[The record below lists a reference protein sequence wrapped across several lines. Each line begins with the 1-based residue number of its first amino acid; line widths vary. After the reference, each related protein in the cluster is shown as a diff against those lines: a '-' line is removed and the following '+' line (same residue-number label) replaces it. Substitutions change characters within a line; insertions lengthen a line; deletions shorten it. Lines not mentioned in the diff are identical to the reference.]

1 MKDIEQLKSL
11 WKSLFGDTE
20 AFISLFFHEVVRD
33 ENIRVLE
40 EKGRILSAL
49 YMLPYPFRIWNQ
61 EVTASYISGAGTLP
75 EAQGRGLMRS
85 LLIDS
90 FKEMERRQIPLSILI
105 PAEPWLYGFYE
116 KSGYVTVFAYNQQ
129 VYPPKDRSLVSAT
142 DRTSTSSVGFPP
154 KEQRLGE
161 DDLQCGENGLKQ
173 GEDALVME
181 QYSISDLGDSFLQE
195 SEEEGVR
202 LGEDN
207 LQQRED
213 SLRYGKDGLQCG
225 EDESPCEEE
234 GLQHGKESLVSV
246 RYSISD
252 LGDSFLQKREDL
264 MDACFSYFDQ
274 RLRER
279 NACVLHPYANFRT
292 IVHDYAISDGK
303 IWVAL
308 NSEHIPVGIIFTVP
322 AGGSSFVAKEL
333 VADSEEV
340 KEALLCTALNH
351 YHASSGIYRTVVPHT
366 SPTADFSTIAAAN
379 SNGTSKAASNITDVE
394 DSSTTPTVA
403 SNAVDSY
410 TSSSAVSKATTEAA
424 SIGTSEFVSNA
435 SSEEGQTI
443 PFGMARI
450 IDANKMLS
458 MWAAVNPERR
468 LIIHLSDP
476 LLTNN
481 NGSYIIENGKCF
493 KTTDN
498 EGIQTERNYSFQKG
512 IINKPGITNDR
523 IDASPCNTTEGY
535 AMMQHSEDTK
545 TGGDGT
551 PGDYYLETD
560 KEAFETLTM
569 DIGQL
574 AHFIIYPEYPFMSLM
589 FD

>member
-49 YMLPYPFRIWNQ
+49 YMLPYPFRIWKQ

-75 EAQGRGLMRS
+75 EAQGRGLMRR

-90 FKEMERRQIPLSILI
+90 FKEMEHRQIPLSILI

-116 KSGYVTVFAYNQQ
+116 KSGYATVFTYNQQ
-129 VYPPKDRSLVSAT
+129 VYPPKERFLASIT
-142 DRTSTSSVGFPP
+142 GGTSPSSVGFPP
-154 KEQRLGE
+154 KEQRLEEEGFSY
-161 DDLQCGENGLKQ
+161 K
-173 GEDALVME
+173 
-181 QYSISDLGDSFLQE
+181 
-195 SEEEGVR
+195 EEGVR
-202 LGEDN
+202 LGEEN
-207 LQQRED
+207 LQQPED
-213 SLRYGKDGLQCG
+213 SLRYEKDGLQCG
-225 EDESPCEEE
+225 EDDLQYSEN
-234 GLQHGKESLVSV
+234 GLKYGEDAILLEQ
-246 RYSISD
+246 YSIGD

-264 MDACFSYFDQ
+264 MDTCFSYFDQ

-279 NACVLHPYANFRT
+279 NACILHSYTNFRT

-308 NSEHIPVGIIFTVP
+308 NNEHIPVGIIFTVP

-333 VADSEEV
+333 VADSEEE
-340 KEALLCTALNH
+340 KEVLLRTALNH
-351 YHASSGIYRTVVPHT
+351 YHASSGIYRTV
-366 SPTADFSTIAAAN
+366 
-379 SNGTSKAASNITDVE
+379 
-394 DSSTTPTVA
+394 
-403 SNAVDSY
+403 
-410 TSSSAVSKATTEAA
+410 
-424 SIGTSEFVSNA
+424 VSNA

-450 IDANKMLS
+450 IDAYKVLS
-458 MWAAVNPERR
+458 MWAAVNPERQ

-481 NGSYIIENGKCF
+481 NGSYCIESGKCY
-493 KTTDN
+493 KTTNN

-512 IINKPGITNDR
+512 IINKQ
-523 IDASPCNTTEGY
+523 S
-535 AMMQHSEDTK
+535 DTK
-545 TGGDGT
+545 TGGDEITGENAEDYAMSHLIEDAKDRGDGT
-551 PGDYYLETD
+551 PCNCHSKADN
-560 KEAFETLTM
+560 EAFEVLTM

-574 AHFIIYPEYPFMSLM
+574 AHFLIYPEQPFMSLM

>member
-20 AFISLFFHEVVRD
+20 AFISLFFHEVVRE

-75 EAQGRGLMRS
+75 EAQGRGLMRR

-116 KSGYVTVFAYNQQ
+116 KSGYATVFAYNQQ
-129 VYPPKDRSLVSAT
+129 VYPPK
-142 DRTSTSSVGFPP
+142 
-154 KEQRLGE
+154 EQRFWEKGFSCKE
-161 DDLQCGENGLKQ
+161 D
-173 GEDALVME
+173 
-181 QYSISDLGDSFLQE
+181 
-195 SEEEGVR
+195 GVR
-202 LGEDN
+202 LVEDS

-213 SLRYGKDGLQCG
+213 SLRYRKDGLQCG
-225 EDESPCEEE
+225 EDDLQYSEN
-234 GLQHGKESLVSV
+234 GLKYGEDAILLEQ
-246 RYSISD
+246 YSISD

-264 MDACFSYFDQ
+264 MGACFSYFDQ

-279 NACVLHPYANFRT
+279 NACILHSYTNFRT

-308 NSEHIPVGIIFTVP
+308 NSKHIPVGIIFTVP

-340 KEALLCTALNH
+340 KEVLLRTALNH
-351 YHASSGIYRTVVPHT
+351 YHASSGIYRTVVPHA
-366 SPTADFSTIAAAN
+366 SPTADFSAIAKVT
-379 SNGTSKAASNITDVE
+379 SNATFTEDPGTTS
-394 DSSTTPTVA
+394 TVA
-403 SNAVDSY
+403 SNAIDSY
-410 TSSSAVSKATTEAA
+410 TSSSAVSKATTEAG
-424 SIGTSEFVSNA
+424 SIGTSEVVSNT

-481 NGSYIIENGKCF
+481 NGSYCIESGKCY
-493 KTTDN
+493 KTTN
-498 EGIQTERNYSFQKG
+498 
-512 IINKPGITNDR
+512 NKYND
-523 IDASPCNTTEGY
+523 
-535 AMMQHSEDTK
+535 
-545 TGGDGT
+545 
-551 PGDYYLETD
+551 
-560 KEAFETLTM
+560 AFEVLTM

-574 AHFIIYPEYPFMSLM
+574 AHFLICPEYPFMSLM

>member
-75 EAQGRGLMRS
+75 EAQGRGLMRR

-116 KSGYVTVFAYNQQ
+116 KSGYATVFTYNQQ
-129 VYPPKDRSLVSAT
+129 VYPPKERSLLSTT
-142 DRTSTSSVGFPP
+142 DKTSPSSIVYPP
-154 KEQRLGE
+154 KEQRFGE
-161 DDLQCGENGLKQ
+161 EGFSCK
-173 GEDALVME
+173 
-181 QYSISDLGDSFLQE
+181 
-195 SEEEGVR
+195 EEGVR
-202 LGEDN
+202 FGEDN
-207 LQQRED
+207 LQQPED
-213 SLRYGKDGLQCG
+213 SLRYRKDGLQCREDDLQYSENGLKYG
-225 EDESPCEEE
+225 EDAILSE
-234 GLQHGKESLVSV
+234 KYSV
-246 RYSISD
+246 SD

-279 NACVLHPYANFRT
+279 NACILHSYTNFRT

-308 NSEHIPVGIIFTVP
+308 NNEHIPVGIIFTVP

-340 KEALLCTALNH
+340 KEVLLRTALNH
-351 YHASSGIYRTVVPHT
+351 YHASSGIYRTVVSHA
-366 SPTADFSTIAAAN
+366 SATADFSTIAAAD
-379 SNGTSKAASNITDVE
+379 SNGTSK
-394 DSSTTPTVA
+394 
-403 SNAVDSY
+403 
-410 TSSSAVSKATTEAA
+410 
-424 SIGTSEFVSNA
+424 FVSNT

-450 IDANKMLS
+450 IDANKILS
-458 MWAAVNPERR
+458 MWAAVNQERR
-468 LIIHLSDP
+468 MIIHLSDP

-493 KTTDN
+493 KTTNN
-498 EGIQTERNYSFQKG
+498 EHI
-512 IINKPGITNDR
+512 
-523 IDASPCNTTEGY
+523 
-535 AMMQHSEDTK
+535 H
-545 TGGDGT
+545 
-551 PGDYYLETD
+551 
-560 KEAFETLTM
+560 AFEVLTM

-574 AHFIIYPEYPFMSLM
+574 AHFLIYPEHPFMSLM

>member
-20 AFISLFFHEVVRD
+20 AFISLFFHEVVRE

-40 EKGRILSAL
+40 EKGCILSAL

-75 EAQGRGLMRS
+75 EAQGRGLMRK

-90 FKEMERRQIPLSILI
+90 FKEMDRRQIPLSILI

-116 KSGYVTVFAYNQQ
+116 KSGYATVFTYNQQ
-129 VYPPKDRSLVSAT
+129 VYPPKERRFVSAT
-142 DRTSTSSVGFPP
+142 DRTSPSSVGFPS

-161 DDLQCGENGLKQ
+161 DDLQCGEETLQCGENGLKH
-173 GEDALVME
+173 GKDALVME

-207 LQQRED
+207 LQERED

-225 EDESPCEEE
+225 EDDLQYSEN
-234 GLQHGKESLVSV
+234 GLKYGEDAILSEK
-246 RYSISD
+246 YSISD

-264 MDACFSYFDQ
+264 MDTCFYYFDQ

-279 NACVLHPYANFRT
+279 NACILHSYTNFRT

-308 NSEHIPVGIIFTVP
+308 NNEHIPVGIIFTVP

-333 VADSEEV
+333 VADSKEV
-340 KEALLCTALNH
+340 KEALLRTALNH
-351 YHASSGIYRTVVPHT
+351 YHASSGIYRTV
-366 SPTADFSTIAAAN
+366 
-379 SNGTSKAASNITDVE
+379 ASNT
-394 DSSTTPTVA
+394 
-403 SNAVDSY
+403 
-410 TSSSAVSKATTEAA
+410 
-424 SIGTSEFVSNA
+424 
-435 SSEEGQTI
+435 SSEERQTV

-450 IDANKMLS
+450 IDAYKMLS

-493 KTTDN
+493 KTTNN
-498 EGIQTERNYSFQKG
+498 EHI
-512 IINKPGITNDR
+512 
-523 IDASPCNTTEGY
+523 
-535 AMMQHSEDTK
+535 H
-545 TGGDGT
+545 
-551 PGDYYLETD
+551 
-560 KEAFETLTM
+560 AFEVLTM

-574 AHFIIYPEYPFMSLM
+574 AHFLIYPEQPFMSLM

>member
-20 AFISLFFHEVVRD
+20 AFISLFFHEVVRE

-49 YMLPYPFRIWNQ
+49 YMLSYPFRIWNQ
-61 EVTASYISGAGTLP
+61 EVTASYISGAGTLS
-75 EAQGRGLMRS
+75 EAQGRGLMRR

-90 FKEMERRQIPLSILI
+90 FKEMEHRQIPLSILI

-116 KSGYVTVFAYNQQ
+116 KSGYATVFTYNQQ
-129 VYPPKDRSLVSAT
+129 VYPPK
-142 DRTSTSSVGFPP
+142 
-154 KEQRLGE
+154 EQRL
-161 DDLQCGENGLKQ
+161 

-181 QYSISDLGDSFLQE
+181 QYSISDLGDSFLQ
-195 SEEEGVR
+195 
-202 LGEDN
+202 
-207 LQQRED
+207 
-213 SLRYGKDGLQCG
+213 
-225 EDESPCEEE
+225 
-234 GLQHGKESLVSV
+234 
-246 RYSISD
+246 
-252 LGDSFLQKREDL
+252 KREDL
-264 MDACFSYFDQ
+264 MGACFSYFDQ

-279 NACVLHPYANFRT
+279 YACVLHPYANFRT

-308 NSEHIPVGIIFTVP
+308 NNEHIPVGIIFTVP

-340 KEALLCTALNH
+340 KEALLRTALNH

-366 SPTADFSTIAAAN
+366 SPTADFSTIAAAD
-379 SNGTSKAASNITDVE
+379 SNGTSK
-394 DSSTTPTVA
+394 
-403 SNAVDSY
+403 
-410 TSSSAVSKATTEAA
+410 
-424 SIGTSEFVSNA
+424 FVSNT
-435 SSEEGQTI
+435 SSEKGQTI

-450 IDANKMLS
+450 IDANKILS
-458 MWAAVNPERR
+458 MWAAVNQERR
-468 LIIHLSDP
+468 MIIHLSDP

-493 KTTDN
+493 KTTNN
-498 EGIQTERNYSFQKG
+498 EHI
-512 IINKPGITNDR
+512 
-523 IDASPCNTTEGY
+523 
-535 AMMQHSEDTK
+535 H
-545 TGGDGT
+545 
-551 PGDYYLETD
+551 
-560 KEAFETLTM
+560 AFEVLTM

-574 AHFIIYPEYPFMSLM
+574 AHFLIYPEHPFMSLM

>member
-20 AFISLFFHEVVRD
+20 AFISLFFREVVRE

-75 EAQGRGLMRS
+75 EAQGRGLMRR

-90 FKEMERRQIPLSILI
+90 FKEMEHRQIPLSILI

-116 KSGYVTVFAYNQQ
+116 KSGYATVFTYIQQ
-129 VYPPKDRSLVSAT
+129 VYPPKVRFLASIT
-142 DRTSTSSVGFPP
+142 GGTSPSSVGFPP
-154 KEQRLGE
+154 KEQRLEEEGFSY
-161 DDLQCGENGLKQ
+161 K
-173 GEDALVME
+173 
-181 QYSISDLGDSFLQE
+181 
-195 SEEEGVR
+195 EEGVR

-207 LQQRED
+207 LQQPED
-213 SLRYGKDGLQCG
+213 SLRYEKDGLQCG
-225 EDESPCEEE
+225 EDDLQYSEN
-234 GLQHGKESLVSV
+234 GLKYGEDAILLEK
-246 RYSISD
+246 YSISD

-264 MDACFSYFDQ
+264 MGACFSYFDQ

-279 NACVLHPYANFRT
+279 NACILHSYTNFRT

-308 NSEHIPVGIIFTVP
+308 NNEHIPVGIIFTVP

-340 KEALLCTALNH
+340 KEVLLRTALNH
-351 YHASSGIYRTVVPHT
+351 YHASSGIYRTV
-366 SPTADFSTIAAAN
+366 
-379 SNGTSKAASNITDVE
+379 
-394 DSSTTPTVA
+394 
-403 SNAVDSY
+403 
-410 TSSSAVSKATTEAA
+410 
-424 SIGTSEFVSNA
+424 VSNA

-450 IDANKMLS
+450 IDAYKVLS
-458 MWAAVNPERR
+458 MWAAVNPERQ

-493 KTTDN
+493 KTTNN
-498 EGIQTERNYSFQKG
+498 EHI
-512 IINKPGITNDR
+512 
-523 IDASPCNTTEGY
+523 
-535 AMMQHSEDTK
+535 H
-545 TGGDGT
+545 
-551 PGDYYLETD
+551 
-560 KEAFETLTM
+560 AFEVLTM

-574 AHFIIYPEYPFMSLM
+574 AHFLIYPEQPFMSLM

>member
-20 AFISLFFHEVVRD
+20 AFISLFFHEVVRE

-75 EAQGRGLMRS
+75 EAQGRGLMRR

-90 FKEMERRQIPLSILI
+90 FKEMEHRQIPLSILI

-116 KSGYVTVFAYNQQ
+116 KSGYATVFAYNQQ
-129 VYPPKDRSLVSAT
+129 VYPPK
-142 DRTSTSSVGFPP
+142 
-154 KEQRLGE
+154 EQRLE
-161 DDLQCGENGLKQ
+161 
-173 GEDALVME
+173 EDALVME
-181 QYSISDLGDSFLQE
+181 Q
-195 SEEEGVR
+195 
-202 LGEDN
+202 
-207 LQQRED
+207 
-213 SLRYGKDGLQCG
+213 
-225 EDESPCEEE
+225 
-234 GLQHGKESLVSV
+234 
-246 RYSISD
+246 YSISD

-279 NACVLHPYANFRT
+279 NACILHPYTNFRT
-292 IVHDYAISDGK
+292 IVHDYAISDGQ

-308 NSEHIPVGIIFTVP
+308 NSEHTPVGIIFTVP

-340 KEALLCTALNH
+340 KEVLLRTALNH

-366 SPTADFSTIAAAN
+366 SPTADSCAIAA
-379 SNGTSKAASNITDVE
+379 
-394 DSSTTPTVA
+394 
-403 SNAVDSY
+403 
-410 TSSSAVSKATTEAA
+410 AA

-450 IDANKMLS
+450 IDAYKVLS

-468 LIIHLSDP
+468 MIIHLSDP

-481 NGSYIIENGKCF
+481 NGSYCIESGKCY
-493 KTTDN
+493 KTTIN
-498 EGIQTERNYSFQKG
+498 EHI
-512 IINKPGITNDR
+512 
-523 IDASPCNTTEGY
+523 
-535 AMMQHSEDTK
+535 H
-545 TGGDGT
+545 
-551 PGDYYLETD
+551 
-560 KEAFETLTM
+560 AFEVLTM

-574 AHFIIYPEYPFMSLM
+574 AHFLIYPEQPFMSLM

>member
-20 AFISLFFHEVVRD
+20 AFISLFFHEVVCE

-75 EAQGRGLMRS
+75 EAQGRGLMRR

-90 FKEMERRQIPLSILI
+90 FKEMEHRQIPLSILI

-116 KSGYVTVFAYNQQ
+116 KSGYATVFAYNQQ
-129 VYPPKDRSLVSAT
+129 VYPPKERFLASIT
-142 DRTSTSSVGFPP
+142 GGTSPSSVGFPP
-154 KEQRLGE
+154 KEQRLEEEGFSY
-161 DDLQCGENGLKQ
+161 K
-173 GEDALVME
+173 
-181 QYSISDLGDSFLQE
+181 
-195 SEEEGVR
+195 EEGVR

-207 LQQRED
+207 LQQPED
-213 SLRYGKDGLQCG
+213 SLRYEKDGLQCG
-225 EDESPCEEE
+225 EDDLQYSEN
-234 GLQHGKESLVSV
+234 GLKYGENAILLEK
-246 RYSISD
+246 YSISD

-264 MDACFSYFDQ
+264 MGACFSYFDQ

-279 NACVLHPYANFRT
+279 NACILHSYTNFRT

-308 NSEHIPVGIIFTVP
+308 NNEHIPVGIIFTVP

-340 KEALLCTALNH
+340 KEVLLRTALNH
-351 YHASSGIYRTVVPHT
+351 YHASSGIYRTVV
-366 SPTADFSTIAAAN
+366 
-379 SNGTSKAASNITDVE
+379 SNT
-394 DSSTTPTVA
+394 
-403 SNAVDSY
+403 
-410 TSSSAVSKATTEAA
+410 
-424 SIGTSEFVSNA
+424 
-435 SSEEGQTI
+435 SSEERQTI

-450 IDANKMLS
+450 IDAYKVLS

-468 LIIHLSDP
+468 MIIHLSDP

-481 NGSYIIENGKCF
+481 NGSYCIESGKCY
-493 KTTDN
+493 KTTIN
-498 EGIQTERNYSFQKG
+498 EHI
-512 IINKPGITNDR
+512 
-523 IDASPCNTTEGY
+523 
-535 AMMQHSEDTK
+535 H
-545 TGGDGT
+545 
-551 PGDYYLETD
+551 
-560 KEAFETLTM
+560 AFEVLTM

-574 AHFIIYPEYPFMSLM
+574 AHFLIYPEQPFMSLM

>member
-20 AFISLFFHEVVRD
+20 AFISLFFHEVVRE

-75 EAQGRGLMRS
+75 EAQGRGLMRR

-90 FKEMERRQIPLSILI
+90 FKEMEHRQIPLSILI

-116 KSGYVTVFAYNQQ
+116 KSGYATVFAYNQQ
-129 VYPPKDRSLVSAT
+129 VYPPKEQHLVEE
-142 DRTSTSSVGFPP
+142 GFS
-154 KEQRLGE
+154 
-161 DDLQCGENGLKQ
+161 CN
-173 GEDALVME
+173 
-181 QYSISDLGDSFLQE
+181 
-195 SEEEGVR
+195 EEGVR

-207 LQQRED
+207 LQQPED
-213 SLRYGKDGLQCG
+213 SLRYEKDGLQCEEDDLQYSENGLKYG
-225 EDESPCEEE
+225 EDAILLE
-234 GLQHGKESLVSV
+234 K
-246 RYSISD
+246 YSISD

-264 MDACFSYFDQ
+264 MGACFSYFDQ

-279 NACVLHPYANFRT
+279 NACILHSYTNFRT

-308 NSEHIPVGIIFTVP
+308 NNEHIPVGIIFTVP

-340 KEALLCTALNH
+340 KEVLLRTALNH
-351 YHASSGIYRTVVPHT
+351 YHASSGIYRTVVPHA
-366 SPTADFSTIAAAN
+366 SPTADSSAIAAAD

-403 SNAVDSY
+403 SNTVDSY
-410 TSSSAVSKATTEAA
+410 TSSSAVSKATTEVA

-450 IDANKMLS
+450 IDANKVLS

-468 LIIHLSDP
+468 MIIHLSDP

-493 KTTDN
+493 KTTNN

-512 IINKPGITNDR
+512 IINKQ
-523 IDASPCNTTEGY
+523 S
-535 AMMQHSEDTK
+535 DTK
-545 TGGDGT
+545 TGGDGITGENAEDYAMSHLIEDTKDRGDGT
-551 PGDYYLETD
+551 PCNCHSKADN
-560 KEAFETLTM
+560 KAFEVLTM

-574 AHFIIYPEYPFMSLM
+574 AHFLFYPEQPFMSLM

>member
-20 AFISLFFHEVVRD
+20 AFISLFFHEVVRE

-116 KSGYVTVFAYNQQ
+116 KSGYATVFAYNQQ
-129 VYPPKDRSLVSAT
+129 VYPS
-142 DRTSTSSVGFPP
+142 

-161 DDLQCGENGLKQ
+161 
-173 GEDALVME
+173 
-181 QYSISDLGDSFLQE
+181 
-195 SEEEGVR
+195 EGVR
-202 LGEDN
+202 FGEDN
-207 LQQRED
+207 LQQPQE

-225 EDESPCEEE
+225 EDDLQYSEN
-234 GLQHGKESLVSV
+234 GLKYGEDAILSEK
-246 RYSISD
+246 YSISD

-279 NACVLHPYANFRT
+279 NACILHPYTNFRT

-308 NSEHIPVGIIFTVP
+308 NNEHIPVGIIFTVP

-340 KEALLCTALNH
+340 KEVLLRTALNH
-351 YHASSGIYRTVVPHT
+351 YHASSGIYRTVVPNT
-366 SPTADFSTIAAAN
+366 
-379 SNGTSKAASNITDVE
+379 
-394 DSSTTPTVA
+394 
-403 SNAVDSY
+403 
-410 TSSSAVSKATTEAA
+410 
-424 SIGTSEFVSNA
+424 
-435 SSEEGQTI
+435 SSEERQTI

-450 IDANKMLS
+450 IDANKILS

-468 LIIHLSDP
+468 MIIHLSDP

-481 NGSYIIENGKCF
+481 NGSYCIESGKCY
-493 KTTDN
+493 KTTNN
-498 EGIQTERNYSFQKG
+498 EHI
-512 IINKPGITNDR
+512 
-523 IDASPCNTTEGY
+523 
-535 AMMQHSEDTK
+535 H
-545 TGGDGT
+545 
-551 PGDYYLETD
+551 
-560 KEAFETLTM
+560 AFEVLTM

-574 AHFIIYPEYPFMSLM
+574 AHFLIYPEQPFMSLM

>member
-20 AFISLFFHEVVRD
+20 AFISLFFHEVVRE

-90 FKEMERRQIPLSILI
+90 FKEMELRQIPLSILI

-116 KSGYVTVFAYNQQ
+116 KSGYATVFTYNQQ
-129 VYPPKDRSLVSAT
+129 VYPPKERSLLSTT
-142 DRTSTSSVGFPP
+142 DRTSPSSIVYPP
-154 KEQRLGE
+154 KEQRFGE
-161 DDLQCGENGLKQ
+161 EGFSCK
-173 GEDALVME
+173 
-181 QYSISDLGDSFLQE
+181 
-195 SEEEGVR
+195 EEGVR
-202 LGEDN
+202 FGEDN
-207 LQQRED
+207 LQQPED
-213 SLRYGKDGLQCG
+213 SLRYRKDGLQCREDDLQYSENGLKYG
-225 EDESPCEEE
+225 EDAILSE
-234 GLQHGKESLVSV
+234 KYSV
-246 RYSISD
+246 SD
-252 LGDSFLQKREDL
+252 LGDSFLQKKEDL

-279 NACVLHPYANFRT
+279 NACILHPYANFRT

-308 NSEHIPVGIIFTVP
+308 NNEHIPVGIIFTVP

-340 KEALLCTALNH
+340 KEALLRTALNH
-351 YHASSGIYRTVVPHT
+351 YHASSGIYRTVVPHA
-366 SPTADFSTIAAAN
+366 SPD
-379 SNGTSKAASNITDVE
+379 G
-394 DSSTTPTVA
+394 
-403 SNAVDSY
+403 
-410 TSSSAVSKATTEAA
+410 
-424 SIGTSEFVSNA
+424 
-435 SSEEGQTI
+435 GQTI

-468 LIIHLSDP
+468 LIIHLSDQ

-481 NGSYIIENGKCF
+481 NGSYCIESGKCY
-493 KTTDN
+493 KTTN
-498 EGIQTERNYSFQKG
+498 NKGIQTERNYSFQKG
-512 IINKPGITNDR
+512 IINKQ
-523 IDASPCNTTEGY
+523 S
-535 AMMQHSEDTK
+535 DTK
-545 TGGDGT
+545 TGGDGITGENAEDYAMSHLIEEAKDRGDGT
-551 PGDYYLETD
+551 PCNCHSKADN
-560 KEAFETLTM
+560 EAFEVLTM

-574 AHFIIYPEYPFMSLM
+574 AHFLIYPEHPFMSLM

>member
-20 AFISLFFHEVVRD
+20 AFISLFFHEVVRE

-75 EAQGRGLMRS
+75 EAQGRGLMRI

-116 KSGYVTVFAYNQQ
+116 KSGYATVFAYNQQ
-129 VYPPKDRSLVSAT
+129 VYPPK
-142 DRTSTSSVGFPP
+142 
-154 KEQRLGE
+154 EQRLG
-161 DDLQCGENGLKQ
+161 K
-173 GEDALVME
+173 DALVLE
-181 QYSISDLGDSFLQE
+181 Q
-195 SEEEGVR
+195 
-202 LGEDN
+202 
-207 LQQRED
+207 
-213 SLRYGKDGLQCG
+213 
-225 EDESPCEEE
+225 
-234 GLQHGKESLVSV
+234 
-246 RYSISD
+246 YSISD

-279 NACVLHPYANFRT
+279 NACILHSYANFRT

-308 NSEHIPVGIIFTVP
+308 NNEHIPVGIIFMVP

-340 KEALLCTALNH
+340 KEALLRTALNH

-366 SPTADFSTIAAAN
+366 SSTADSSAIAKVTPNATFTEDPGTTST
-379 SNGTSKAASNITDVE
+379 V
-394 DSSTTPTVA
+394 V

-410 TSSSAVSKATTEAA
+410 TSSSAVSKATTEVGF
-424 SIGTSEFVSNA
+424 IGTSEVVSNT

-481 NGSYIIENGKCF
+481 NGSFCIESGKCY

-498 EGIQTERNYSFQKG
+498 KY
-512 IINKPGITNDR
+512 ND
-523 IDASPCNTTEGY
+523 
-535 AMMQHSEDTK
+535 
-545 TGGDGT
+545 
-551 PGDYYLETD
+551 
-560 KEAFETLTM
+560 AFEVLTM
-569 DIGQL
+569 EIGQL
-574 AHFIIYPEYPFMSLM
+574 AHFLICPEYPFMSLM

>member
-20 AFISLFFHEVVRD
+20 AFISLFFHEVVRE

-61 EVTASYISGAGTLP
+61 EVAASYISGAGTLP
-75 EAQGRGLMRS
+75 EAQGRGLMRR

-90 FKEMERRQIPLSILI
+90 FKEMEHRQIPLSILI

-116 KSGYVTVFAYNQQ
+116 KSGYATVFAYNQQ
-129 VYPPKDRSLVSAT
+129 VYPPKDRSLLST
-142 DRTSTSSVGFPP
+142 TGGTSPSSVGFPP
-154 KEQRLGE
+154 KEQRLEEEGFSY
-161 DDLQCGENGLKQ
+161 K
-173 GEDALVME
+173 
-181 QYSISDLGDSFLQE
+181 
-195 SEEEGVR
+195 EEGVR

-207 LQQRED
+207 LQQPED
-213 SLRYGKDGLQCG
+213 SLRYEKDGLQCG
-225 EDESPCEEE
+225 EDDLQYSEN
-234 GLQHGKESLVSV
+234 GLKYGEDAILLEK
-246 RYSISD
+246 YSISD

-279 NACVLHPYANFRT
+279 NACILHPYANFRT

-308 NSEHIPVGIIFTVP
+308 NNEHIPVGIIFTVP
-322 AGGSSFVAKEL
+322 AGGSSFVAKEV
-333 VADSEEV
+333 VADSEEE
-340 KEALLCTALNH
+340 KEVLLRTALNH
-351 YHASSGIYRTVVPHT
+351 YHASSGIYRTV
-366 SPTADFSTIAAAN
+366 
-379 SNGTSKAASNITDVE
+379 
-394 DSSTTPTVA
+394 
-403 SNAVDSY
+403 
-410 TSSSAVSKATTEAA
+410 
-424 SIGTSEFVSNA
+424 VSNA

-450 IDANKMLS
+450 IDANKILS

-468 LIIHLSDP
+468 LIIHLSDQ

-481 NGSYIIENGKCF
+481 NGSYCIESGKCY
-493 KTTDN
+493 KTTIN
-498 EGIQTERNYSFQKG
+498 EHI
-512 IINKPGITNDR
+512 
-523 IDASPCNTTEGY
+523 
-535 AMMQHSEDTK
+535 H
-545 TGGDGT
+545 
-551 PGDYYLETD
+551 
-560 KEAFETLTM
+560 AFEVLTM

-574 AHFIIYPEYPFMSLM
+574 AHFLIYPEQPFMSLM

>member
-20 AFISLFFHEVVRD
+20 AFISLFFHEAVRE
-33 ENIRVLE
+33 ENICVLE

-75 EAQGRGLMRS
+75 EAQGRGLMRR

-116 KSGYVTVFAYNQQ
+116 KSGYATVFAYNQQ
-129 VYPPKDRSLVSAT
+129 VYPPKGRSLVSAT
-142 DRTSTSSVGFPP
+142 ERTSPSSVGFPP

-161 DDLQCGENGLKQ
+161 EGFSCK
-173 GEDALVME
+173 
-181 QYSISDLGDSFLQE
+181 
-195 SEEEGVR
+195 EEGVR

-207 LQQRED
+207 LQQPED

-225 EDESPCEEE
+225 EDDLQYSEN
-234 GLQHGKESLVSV
+234 GLKYGEDAILSEQ
-246 RYSISD
+246 YSISD

-264 MDACFSYFDQ
+264 MGACFSYFDQ

-279 NACVLHPYANFRT
+279 NACVLHPYATFRT

-308 NSEHIPVGIIFTVP
+308 NNEHIPVGIIFTVP

-340 KEALLCTALNH
+340 KEVLLRTALNH
-351 YHASSGIYRTVVPHT
+351 YHASSGIYRTVVPHA
-366 SPTADFSTIAAAN
+366 SPTAD
-379 SNGTSKAASNITDVE
+379 
-394 DSSTTPTVA
+394 
-403 SNAVDSY
+403 
-410 TSSSAVSKATTEAA
+410 SSAIAEAA
-424 SIGTSEFVSNA
+424 SIGTSEFVSNT

-481 NGSYIIENGKCF
+481 NGSYCIESGKCY
-493 KTTDN
+493 KTTNN
-498 EGIQTERNYSFQKG
+498 EHI
-512 IINKPGITNDR
+512 
-523 IDASPCNTTEGY
+523 
-535 AMMQHSEDTK
+535 H
-545 TGGDGT
+545 
-551 PGDYYLETD
+551 
-560 KEAFETLTM
+560 AFEVLTM

-574 AHFIIYPEYPFMSLM
+574 AHFLIYPEHPFMSLM

>member
-20 AFISLFFHEVVRD
+20 AFISLFFHEVVRE

-75 EAQGRGLMRS
+75 EAQGRGLMRR

-116 KSGYVTVFAYNQQ
+116 KSGYATVFAYNQQ
-129 VYPPKDRSLVSAT
+129 VYPPKERFLASIT
-142 DRTSTSSVGFPP
+142 GGTSPSSVGFPS
-154 KEQRLGE
+154 KEQRLEEEGFS
-161 DDLQCGENGLKQ
+161 CK
-173 GEDALVME
+173 
-181 QYSISDLGDSFLQE
+181 
-195 SEEEGVR
+195 EEGVR

-207 LQQRED
+207 LQQPED
-213 SLRYGKDGLQCG
+213 SLRYEKDGLQCG
-225 EDESPCEEE
+225 EDDLQYSEN
-234 GLQHGKESLVSV
+234 GLKYGEDAILLEK
-246 RYSISD
+246 YSISD

-264 MDACFSYFDQ
+264 MGACFSYFDQ

-279 NACVLHPYANFRT
+279 NACILHSYTNFRT

-308 NSEHIPVGIIFTVP
+308 NSKHIPVGIIFTVP

-340 KEALLCTALNH
+340 KEVLLRTALNH

-366 SPTADFSTIAAAN
+366 SSTADFSAIAKVTPNATFTEDP
-379 SNGTSKAASNITDVE
+379 GTTS
-394 DSSTTPTVA
+394 TVA

-410 TSSSAVSKATTEAA
+410 TSSSAVSKATTEAG
-424 SIGTSEFVSNA
+424 SIGTSEVVSNT

-450 IDANKMLS
+450 IDAYKVLS

-481 NGSYIIENGKCF
+481 NGSYCIESGKCY
-493 KTTDN
+493 KTTN
-498 EGIQTERNYSFQKG
+498 
-512 IINKPGITNDR
+512 NKYN
-523 IDASPCNTTEGY
+523 N
-535 AMMQHSEDTK
+535 
-545 TGGDGT
+545 
-551 PGDYYLETD
+551 
-560 KEAFETLTM
+560 AFEVLTM

-574 AHFIIYPEYPFMSLM
+574 AHFLICPEYPFMSLM

>member
-20 AFISLFFHEVVRD
+20 AFISLFFHEVVCE

-75 EAQGRGLMRS
+75 EAQGRGLMRR

-90 FKEMERRQIPLSILI
+90 FKEMEHRQIPLSILI

-116 KSGYVTVFAYNQQ
+116 KSGYATVFAYNQQ
-129 VYPPKDRSLVSAT
+129 VYPPKDRSLLST
-142 DRTSTSSVGFPP
+142 TGGTSPSSVGFPP

-161 DDLQCGENGLKQ
+161 NDLQCEEETLQCGENGLKQ
-173 GEDALVME
+173 GEDALVMK

-207 LQQRED
+207 LQQTQE

-225 EDESPCEEE
+225 EDDLQYSEN
-234 GLQHGKESLVSV
+234 GLKYGEDALVMEK
-246 RYSISD
+246 YSISD

-279 NACVLHPYANFRT
+279 NACILHPYANFRT

-308 NSEHIPVGIIFTVP
+308 NNEHIPVGIIFTVP

-340 KEALLCTALNH
+340 KEALLRTALNH
-351 YHASSGIYRTVVPHT
+351 YHASSGIYRTVVPHA
-366 SPTADFSTIAAAN
+366 SPTADFSTIAAAD
-379 SNGTSKAASNITDVE
+379 SNGTSK
-394 DSSTTPTVA
+394 
-403 SNAVDSY
+403 
-410 TSSSAVSKATTEAA
+410 
-424 SIGTSEFVSNA
+424 FVSNT

-450 IDANKMLS
+450 IDAYKMLS
-458 MWAAVNPERR
+458 MWAAVNPERQ

-493 KTTDN
+493 KTTNN
-498 EGIQTERNYSFQKG
+498 EHI
-512 IINKPGITNDR
+512 
-523 IDASPCNTTEGY
+523 
-535 AMMQHSEDTK
+535 H
-545 TGGDGT
+545 
-551 PGDYYLETD
+551 
-560 KEAFETLTM
+560 AFEVLTM

-574 AHFIIYPEYPFMSLM
+574 AHFLFYPEQPFMSLM

>member
-20 AFISLFFHEVVRD
+20 AFISLFFHEVVCE

-75 EAQGRGLMRS
+75 EAQGRGLMRR

-90 FKEMERRQIPLSILI
+90 FKEMVHRQIPLSILI

-116 KSGYVTVFAYNQQ
+116 KSGYATVFSYNQQ
-129 VYPPKDRSLVSAT
+129 VY
-142 DRTSTSSVGFPP
+142 PP

-161 DDLQCGENGLKQ
+161 D
-173 GEDALVME
+173 ALVVE
-181 QYSISDLGDSFLQE
+181 
-195 SEEEGVR
+195 
-202 LGEDN
+202 
-207 LQQRED
+207 
-213 SLRYGKDGLQCG
+213 K
-225 EDESPCEEE
+225 
-234 GLQHGKESLVSV
+234 
-246 RYSISD
+246 YSISD

-264 MDACFSYFDQ
+264 MGACFSYFDQ

-279 NACVLHPYANFRT
+279 NACILHSYTNFRT

-308 NSEHIPVGIIFTVP
+308 NNEHIPVGIIFTVP

-340 KEALLCTALNH
+340 KEVLLRTALNH
-351 YHASSGIYRTVVPHT
+351 YHASSGIYRTV
-366 SPTADFSTIAAAN
+366 
-379 SNGTSKAASNITDVE
+379 
-394 DSSTTPTVA
+394 
-403 SNAVDSY
+403 
-410 TSSSAVSKATTEAA
+410 
-424 SIGTSEFVSNA
+424 VSNA

-450 IDANKMLS
+450 IDANKILS

-468 LIIHLSDP
+468 MIIHLSDP

-481 NGSYIIENGKCF
+481 NGSYCIESGKCY
-493 KTTDN
+493 KTTN
-498 EGIQTERNYSFQKG
+498 NKGIQTERNYSFQKG
-512 IINKPGITNDR
+512 IINKQ
-523 IDASPCNTTEGY
+523 S
-535 AMMQHSEDTK
+535 DTK

-551 PGDYYLETD
+551 PCNCHSKADN
-560 KEAFETLTM
+560 EAFEVLTM

-574 AHFIIYPEYPFMSLM
+574 AHFLIYPEHPFMSLM

>member
-75 EAQGRGLMRS
+75 EAQGRGLMRR

-90 FKEMERRQIPLSILI
+90 FKEMEHRQIPLSILI

-116 KSGYVTVFAYNQQ
+116 KSGYATVFAYNQQ
-129 VYPPKDRSLVSAT
+129 VYPPKERFLASIT
-142 DRTSTSSVGFPP
+142 GGTSPSSVGFPP
-154 KEQRLGE
+154 KEQRLEEEGFSY
-161 DDLQCGENGLKQ
+161 K
-173 GEDALVME
+173 
-181 QYSISDLGDSFLQE
+181 
-195 SEEEGVR
+195 EEGVR

-207 LQQRED
+207 LQQLED
-213 SLRYGKDGLQCG
+213 SLRYEKDGLQCG
-225 EDESPCEEE
+225 EDDLQYSEN
-234 GLQHGKESLVSV
+234 GLKYGEDAILLEK
-246 RYSISD
+246 YSISD

-279 NACVLHPYANFRT
+279 NACILHSYTNFRT

-308 NSEHIPVGIIFTVP
+308 NNEHIPVGIIFTVP
-322 AGGSSFVAKEL
+322 AGGSSFVAKEV
-333 VADSEEV
+333 VADSEEE
-340 KEALLCTALNH
+340 KEVLLRTALNH
-351 YHASSGIYRTVVPHT
+351 YHASSGIYRTV
-366 SPTADFSTIAAAN
+366 
-379 SNGTSKAASNITDVE
+379 
-394 DSSTTPTVA
+394 
-403 SNAVDSY
+403 
-410 TSSSAVSKATTEAA
+410 
-424 SIGTSEFVSNA
+424 VSNA

-450 IDANKMLS
+450 IDAYKVLS

-481 NGSYIIENGKCF
+481 NGSYCIESGKCY
-493 KTTDN
+493 KTTNN

-512 IINKPGITNDR
+512 IINKQ
-523 IDASPCNTTEGY
+523 S
-535 AMMQHSEDTK
+535 DTK
-545 TGGDGT
+545 TGGDGITGENAEDYAMSHLIEEAKDRGDGT
-551 PGDYYLETD
+551 PCNCHSKADNET
-560 KEAFETLTM
+560 FEVLTM

-574 AHFIIYPEYPFMSLM
+574 AHFLFYPEHPFMSLM

>member
-20 AFISLFFHEVVRD
+20 AFISLFFHEVVRE

-90 FKEMERRQIPLSILI
+90 FKEMEHRQIPLSILI

-129 VYPPKDRSLVSAT
+129 GY
-142 DRTSTSSVGFPP
+142 PP

-161 DDLQCGENGLKQ
+161 D
-173 GEDALVME
+173 ALVME
-181 QYSISDLGDSFLQE
+181 
-195 SEEEGVR
+195 
-202 LGEDN
+202 
-207 LQQRED
+207 
-213 SLRYGKDGLQCG
+213 K
-225 EDESPCEEE
+225 
-234 GLQHGKESLVSV
+234 
-246 RYSISD
+246 YSISD

-264 MDACFSYFDQ
+264 MDTCFYYFDQ

-340 KEALLCTALNH
+340 KEVLLRTALNH
-351 YHASSGIYRTVVPHT
+351 YHASSGIYRTV
-366 SPTADFSTIAAAN
+366 
-379 SNGTSKAASNITDVE
+379 ASNT
-394 DSSTTPTVA
+394 
-403 SNAVDSY
+403 
-410 TSSSAVSKATTEAA
+410 
-424 SIGTSEFVSNA
+424 
-435 SSEEGQTI
+435 SSEEGQTV

-450 IDANKMLS
+450 IDAYKVLS

-481 NGSYIIENGKCF
+481 NGSYCIESGKCD
-493 KTTDN
+493 KTTNN
-498 EGIQTERNYSFQKG
+498 EHI
-512 IINKPGITNDR
+512 
-523 IDASPCNTTEGY
+523 
-535 AMMQHSEDTK
+535 H
-545 TGGDGT
+545 
-551 PGDYYLETD
+551 
-560 KEAFETLTM
+560 AFEVLTM

-574 AHFIIYPEYPFMSLM
+574 AHFLIYPEQPFMSLM

>member
-20 AFISLFFHEVVRD
+20 AFISLFFHEVVCE

-75 EAQGRGLMRS
+75 EAQGRGLMRR

-90 FKEMERRQIPLSILI
+90 FKEMEHRQIPLSILI

-116 KSGYVTVFAYNQQ
+116 KSGYATVFAYNQQ
-129 VYPPKDRSLVSAT
+129 VYPPKEQHLEEE
-142 DRTSTSSVGFPP
+142 GFSY
-154 KEQRLGE
+154 K
-161 DDLQCGENGLKQ
+161 
-173 GEDALVME
+173 
-181 QYSISDLGDSFLQE
+181 
-195 SEEEGVR
+195 EEGVR

-207 LQQRED
+207 LQQPED
-213 SLRYGKDGLQCG
+213 SLRYEKDGLQCG
-225 EDESPCEEE
+225 KDDLQYSEN
-234 GLQHGKESLVSV
+234 GLKYGENAILLEK
-246 RYSISD
+246 YSISD
-252 LGDSFLQKREDL
+252 LGNSFLQKREDL
-264 MDACFSYFDQ
+264 MGACFSYFDQ

-279 NACVLHPYANFRT
+279 NACILHSYTNFRT

-308 NSEHIPVGIIFTVP
+308 NNEHIPVGIIFTVP

-340 KEALLCTALNH
+340 KEVLLRTALNH
-351 YHASSGIYRTVVPHT
+351 YHASSGIYRTVVPHA
-366 SPTADFSTIAAAN
+366 SPTAD
-379 SNGTSKAASNITDVE
+379 
-394 DSSTTPTVA
+394 SS
-403 SNAVDSY
+403 
-410 TSSSAVSKATTEAA
+410 ATTEAA

-468 LIIHLSDP
+468 MIIHLSDP

-493 KTTDN
+493 KTTNN

-512 IINKPGITNDR
+512 IINKQ
-523 IDASPCNTTEGY
+523 S
-535 AMMQHSEDTK
+535 DTK
-545 TGGDGT
+545 TGGDGITGENAEDYAMSHLIEDAKDRGDGT
-551 PGDYYLETD
+551 PCNCHSKADN
-560 KEAFETLTM
+560 EAFEVLTM

-574 AHFIIYPEYPFMSLM
+574 AHFLIYPEQPFMSLM

>member
-20 AFISLFFHEVVRD
+20 AFISLFFHEVVRE

-49 YMLPYPFRIWNQ
+49 YMLSYPFRIWNQ

-75 EAQGRGLMRS
+75 EAQGRGLMRR

-116 KSGYVTVFAYNQQ
+116 KSGYATVFAYNQQ
-129 VYPPKDRSLVSAT
+129 VYPPKGRSLVSAT
-142 DRTSTSSVGFPP
+142 DRTSTSSVGYPP

-161 DDLQCGENGLKQ
+161 DDLQCGEETLQCGENGLKQ

-225 EDESPCEEE
+225 EDESPYEEE
-234 GLQHGKESLVSV
+234 GLQHGKESLVSG

-264 MDACFSYFDQ
+264 MDTCFYYFDQ

-279 NACVLHPYANFRT
+279 NACVLHPYTNFRT

-333 VADSEEV
+333 EADSEEV
-340 KEALLCTALNH
+340 KEALLRKALNH
-351 YHASSGIYRTVVPHT
+351 YHASSGIYRTVVPHA
-366 SPTADFSTIAAAN
+366 SPTADSI
-379 SNGTSKAASNITDVE
+379 GTSEVASNITDME
-394 DSSTTPTVA
+394 DPGTGSTVA
-403 SNAVDSY
+403 SNTIDSY

-424 SIGTSEFVSNA
+424 SIGTSEVVCNA
-435 SSEEGQTI
+435 SSEERQTV

-450 IDANKMLS
+450 IDAYKVLS

-481 NGSYIIENGKCF
+481 NGSYCIESGKCY
-493 KTTDN
+493 KTTNN
-498 EGIQTERNYSFQKG
+498 EHIHADGNYSLENENC
-512 IINKPGITNDR
+512 NKPGITNDR
-523 IDASPCNTTEGY
+523 IDASPCNTTEDY
-535 AMMQHSEDTK
+535 AMSHLIEDAKDRGDWTPCNCHSKADN
-545 TGGDGT
+545 
-551 PGDYYLETD
+551 
-560 KEAFETLTM
+560 EAFEVLTM

-574 AHFIIYPEYPFMSLM
+574 AHFIIYPEHPFMSLM

>member
-20 AFISLFFHEVVRD
+20 AFISLFFHEVVCE

-75 EAQGRGLMRS
+75 EAQGRGLMRR

-90 FKEMERRQIPLSILI
+90 FKEMEHRQIPLSILI

-116 KSGYVTVFAYNQQ
+116 KSGYATVFSYNQQ
-129 VYPPKDRSLVSAT
+129 VYPPKERSLLSTT
-142 DRTSTSSVGFPP
+142 DRTSPSSIVYPP
-154 KEQRLGE
+154 KEQRFGE
-161 DDLQCGENGLKQ
+161 EGFSCK
-173 GEDALVME
+173 
-181 QYSISDLGDSFLQE
+181 
-195 SEEEGVR
+195 EEGVR
-202 LGEDN
+202 FGEDN
-207 LQQRED
+207 LQQPED
-213 SLRYGKDGLQCG
+213 SLRYRKDGLQCREDDLQYSENGLKYG
-225 EDESPCEEE
+225 EDAILSE
-234 GLQHGKESLVSV
+234 KYSV
-246 RYSISD
+246 SD

-279 NACVLHPYANFRT
+279 NACILHPYANFRT

-308 NSEHIPVGIIFTVP
+308 NNEHIPVGIIFTVP

-333 VADSEEV
+333 VADSEEE
-340 KEALLCTALNH
+340 KEVLLRTALNH
-351 YHASSGIYRTVVPHT
+351 YHASSGIYRTV
-366 SPTADFSTIAAAN
+366 
-379 SNGTSKAASNITDVE
+379 
-394 DSSTTPTVA
+394 
-403 SNAVDSY
+403 
-410 TSSSAVSKATTEAA
+410 
-424 SIGTSEFVSNA
+424 VSNA

-450 IDANKMLS
+450 IDANKILS

-468 LIIHLSDP
+468 LIIHLSDQ

-481 NGSYIIENGKCF
+481 NGSYCIESGKCY
-493 KTTDN
+493 KTTN
-498 EGIQTERNYSFQKG
+498 NKGIQTERNYSFQKG
-512 IINKPGITNDR
+512 IINKQ
-523 IDASPCNTTEGY
+523 S
-535 AMMQHSEDTK
+535 DTK
-545 TGGDGT
+545 TGGDGITGENAEDYAMSHLIEEAKDRGDGT
-551 PGDYYLETD
+551 PCNCHSKADN
-560 KEAFETLTM
+560 EAFEVLTM

-574 AHFIIYPEYPFMSLM
+574 AHFLIYPEHPFMSLM

>member
-20 AFISLFFHEVVRD
+20 AFISLFFHEVVRE

-61 EVTASYISGAGTLP
+61 EVAASYISGAGTLP
-75 EAQGRGLMRS
+75 EAQGRGLMRR

-90 FKEMERRQIPLSILI
+90 FKEMEHRQIPLSILI

-116 KSGYVTVFAYNQQ
+116 KSDYATVFAYNQQ
-129 VYPPKDRSLVSAT
+129 VYPPKDR
-142 DRTSTSSVGFPP
+142 
-154 KEQRLGE
+154 RL
-161 DDLQCGENGLKQ
+161 
-173 GEDALVME
+173 GEDALVVE
-181 QYSISDLGDSFLQE
+181 
-195 SEEEGVR
+195 
-202 LGEDN
+202 
-207 LQQRED
+207 
-213 SLRYGKDGLQCG
+213 K
-225 EDESPCEEE
+225 
-234 GLQHGKESLVSV
+234 
-246 RYSISD
+246 YSISD

-264 MDACFSYFDQ
+264 MGACFSYFDQ

-279 NACVLHPYANFRT
+279 NACILHSYANFRT

-308 NSEHIPVGIIFTVP
+308 NNEHIPVGIIFTVP

-340 KEALLCTALNH
+340 KEVLLRTALNH
-351 YHASSGIYRTVVPHT
+351 YHASSGIYRTVVP
-366 SPTADFSTIAAAN
+366 P
-379 SNGTSKAASNITDVE
+379 
-394 DSSTTPTVA
+394 
-403 SNAVDSY
+403 
-410 TSSSAVSKATTEAA
+410 
-424 SIGTSEFVSNA
+424 A

-450 IDANKMLS
+450 IDANKVLS
-458 MWAAVNPERR
+458 MWAAVNPKRR

-481 NGSYIIENGKCF
+481 NGSYIIENRKCV
-493 KTTDN
+493 KTTN
-498 EGIQTERNYSFQKG
+498 NNGIQTERNYSFQKG
-512 IINKPGITNDR
+512 IINKQ
-523 IDASPCNTTEGY
+523 S
-535 AMMQHSEDTK
+535 DTK
-545 TGGDGT
+545 TGDDGT
-551 PGDYYLETD
+551 PCNCHSKADN
-560 KEAFETLTM
+560 EAFEVLTM

-574 AHFIIYPEYPFMSLM
+574 AHFLIYPEQPFMSLM

>member
-20 AFISLFFHEVVRD
+20 AFISLFFHEAVRE

-75 EAQGRGLMRS
+75 EAQGRGLMRR

-105 PAEPWLYGFYE
+105 PAEPWLYGYYE
-116 KSGYVTVFAYNQQ
+116 KSGYATVFAYNQQ
-129 VYPPKDRSLVSAT
+129 VYPPKERSLLST
-142 DRTSTSSVGFPP
+142 KGGTSPSSVGFPP
-154 KEQRLGE
+154 KEQRLEEEGFSY
-161 DDLQCGENGLKQ
+161 K
-173 GEDALVME
+173 
-181 QYSISDLGDSFLQE
+181 
-195 SEEEGVR
+195 EEGVR

-207 LQQRED
+207 LQQPED
-213 SLRYGKDGLQCG
+213 SLRYEKDGLQCG
-225 EDESPCEEE
+225 EDDLQYSEN
-234 GLQHGKESLVSV
+234 GLKYGEDAILLEK
-246 RYSISD
+246 YSISD

-279 NACVLHPYANFRT
+279 NACILHPYANFRT

-308 NSEHIPVGIIFTVP
+308 NNEHIPVGIIFTVP

-333 VADSEEV
+333 VADSKEV
-340 KEALLCTALNH
+340 KEVLLRTALNH
-351 YHASSGIYRTVVPHT
+351 YHASSGIYRTVVTPA
-366 SPTADFSTIAAAN
+366 SPTADFSTIAAAD

-435 SSEEGQTI
+435 SSEEEQTI

-450 IDANKMLS
+450 IDANKILS

-468 LIIHLSDP
+468 MIIHLSDP

-481 NGSYIIENGKCF
+481 NGSYCIESGKCY
-493 KTTDN
+493 KTTN
-498 EGIQTERNYSFQKG
+498 NKGIQTERNYSFQKG
-512 IINKPGITNDR
+512 IINKQI
-523 IDASPCNTTEGY
+523 
-535 AMMQHSEDTK
+535 DTK
-545 TGGDGT
+545 TGGDET
-551 PGDYYLETD
+551 PCNCHSKADN
-560 KEAFETLTM
+560 EAFEVLTM

-574 AHFIIYPEYPFMSLM
+574 AHFLFYPEHPFMSLM

>member
-75 EAQGRGLMRS
+75 EAQGRGLMRR

-90 FKEMERRQIPLSILI
+90 FKEMEHRQIPLSILI

-116 KSGYVTVFAYNQQ
+116 KSGYATVFSYNQQ
-129 VYPPKDRSLVSAT
+129 VY
-142 DRTSTSSVGFPP
+142 PP

-161 DDLQCGENGLKQ
+161 D
-173 GEDALVME
+173 ALVVE
-181 QYSISDLGDSFLQE
+181 
-195 SEEEGVR
+195 
-202 LGEDN
+202 
-207 LQQRED
+207 
-213 SLRYGKDGLQCG
+213 K
-225 EDESPCEEE
+225 
-234 GLQHGKESLVSV
+234 
-246 RYSISD
+246 YSISD

-264 MDACFSYFDQ
+264 MGACFSYFDQ

-279 NACVLHPYANFRT
+279 NACILHSYTNFRT

-308 NSEHIPVGIIFTVP
+308 NNEHIPVGIIFTVP

-340 KEALLCTALNH
+340 KEVLLRTALNH
-351 YHASSGIYRTVVPHT
+351 YHASSGIYRTVVLHA
-366 SPTADFSTIAAAN
+366 SPTADFSTIAAAD
-379 SNGTSKAASNITDVE
+379 SN
-394 DSSTTPTVA
+394 
-403 SNAVDSY
+403 
-410 TSSSAVSKATTEAA
+410 
-424 SIGTSEFVSNA
+424 GTSEFVSNA

-450 IDANKMLS
+450 IDANKVLS

-468 LIIHLSDP
+468 MIIHLSDP

-481 NGSYIIENGKCF
+481 NGSYIIESGKCY
-493 KTTDN
+493 KTTN
-498 EGIQTERNYSFQKG
+498 NKGIQTERNYSFQKG
-512 IINKPGITNDR
+512 IINKQ
-523 IDASPCNTTEGY
+523 S
-535 AMMQHSEDTK
+535 DTK

-551 PGDYYLETD
+551 PCNCHSKADN
-560 KEAFETLTM
+560 EAFEVLTM

-574 AHFIIYPEYPFMSLM
+574 AHFLIYPEQPFMSLM

>member
-20 AFISLFFHEVVRD
+20 AFISLFFHEAVRE

-49 YMLPYPFRIWNQ
+49 YMLPYPFRIWSQ

-75 EAQGRGLMRS
+75 EAQGRGLMRR

-116 KSGYVTVFAYNQQ
+116 KSGYATVFSYNQQ
-129 VYPPKDRSLVSAT
+129 VYPPK
-142 DRTSTSSVGFPP
+142 
-154 KEQRLGE
+154 EQRLE
-161 DDLQCGENGLKQ
+161 
-173 GEDALVME
+173 EDALVVE
-181 QYSISDLGDSFLQE
+181 
-195 SEEEGVR
+195 
-202 LGEDN
+202 
-207 LQQRED
+207 
-213 SLRYGKDGLQCG
+213 K
-225 EDESPCEEE
+225 
-234 GLQHGKESLVSV
+234 
-246 RYSISD
+246 YSISD

-279 NACVLHPYANFRT
+279 NACILHPYANFRT

-308 NSEHIPVGIIFTVP
+308 NNEHIPVGIIFTVP

-333 VADSEEV
+333 VADSKEV
-340 KEALLCTALNH
+340 KEVLLRTALNH
-351 YHASSGIYRTVVPHT
+351 YHASSGIYRTVVTPA
-366 SPTADFSTIAAAN
+366 SPTADFSTIAAAD

-435 SSEEGQTI
+435 SSEEEQTI

-450 IDANKMLS
+450 IDANKILS

-481 NGSYIIENGKCF
+481 NGSYCIESGKCY
-493 KTTDN
+493 KTTNN

-512 IINKPGITNDR
+512 IINKQ
-523 IDASPCNTTEGY
+523 S
-535 AMMQHSEDTK
+535 DTK

-551 PGDYYLETD
+551 PCNCHSKEDN
-560 KEAFETLTM
+560 EAFEVLTM

-574 AHFIIYPEYPFMSLM
+574 AHFLIYPEQPFMSLM

>member
-20 AFISLFFHEVVRD
+20 AFISLFFHEVVRE

-75 EAQGRGLMRS
+75 EAQGRGLMRR

-116 KSGYVTVFAYNQQ
+116 KSGYATVFTYIQQ
-129 VYPPKDRSLVSAT
+129 VYPPKERFLASIT
-142 DRTSTSSVGFPP
+142 GGTSPSSVGFPP
-154 KEQRLGE
+154 KEQRLEEEGFSY
-161 DDLQCGENGLKQ
+161 K
-173 GEDALVME
+173 
-181 QYSISDLGDSFLQE
+181 
-195 SEEEGVR
+195 EEGVR

-207 LQQRED
+207 LQQPED
-213 SLRYGKDGLQCG
+213 SLRYEKDGLQCG
-225 EDESPCEEE
+225 EDDLQYSEN
-234 GLQHGKESLVSV
+234 GLKYGEDAILLEQ
-246 RYSISD
+246 YSFDD

-279 NACVLHPYANFRT
+279 NACILHPYTNFRT

-308 NSEHIPVGIIFTVP
+308 NNEHIPVGIIFTVP

-333 VADSEEV
+333 VADSKEV
-340 KEALLCTALNH
+340 KEVLLRAALNH
-351 YHASSGIYRTVVPHT
+351 YHASSGIYRTVV
-366 SPTADFSTIAAAN
+366 
-379 SNGTSKAASNITDVE
+379 SNT
-394 DSSTTPTVA
+394 
-403 SNAVDSY
+403 
-410 TSSSAVSKATTEAA
+410 
-424 SIGTSEFVSNA
+424 

-450 IDANKMLS
+450 IDAYKVLS

-481 NGSYIIENGKCF
+481 NGSYCIESGKCY
-493 KTTDN
+493 KTTN
-498 EGIQTERNYSFQKG
+498 NKGIQTERNYSFQKG
-512 IINKPGITNDR
+512 IINKQ
-523 IDASPCNTTEGY
+523 S
-535 AMMQHSEDTK
+535 DTK
-545 TGGDGT
+545 TGGDGITGENAEDYAMSHLIEEAKDRGDGT
-551 PGDYYLETD
+551 PCNCHSKADN
-560 KEAFETLTM
+560 EAFEVLTM

-574 AHFIIYPEYPFMSLM
+574 AHFLIYPEHPFMSLM

>member
-20 AFISLFFHEVVRD
+20 AFISLFFHEVVRE

-75 EAQGRGLMRS
+75 EAQGRGLMRR

-90 FKEMERRQIPLSILI
+90 FKEMEHRQIPLSILI

-116 KSGYVTVFAYNQQ
+116 KSGYATVFAYNQQ
-129 VYPPKDRSLVSAT
+129 VYPPKGRSLVSAT
-142 DRTSTSSVGFPP
+142 ERTSPSSVGFPP

-161 DDLQCGENGLKQ
+161 EGFSCKK
-173 GEDALVME
+173 
-181 QYSISDLGDSFLQE
+181 
-195 SEEEGVR
+195 EGVR

-207 LQQRED
+207 LQQPED
-213 SLRYGKDGLQCG
+213 SLRYEKDGLQCEEDDLQYSENGLKYG
-225 EDESPCEEE
+225 ENAILLE
-234 GLQHGKESLVSV
+234 K
-246 RYSISD
+246 YSISD
-252 LGDSFLQKREDL
+252 LGNSFLQKREDL
-264 MDACFSYFDQ
+264 MGACFSYFDQ

-279 NACVLHPYANFRT
+279 NACILHSYTNFRT

-308 NSEHIPVGIIFTVP
+308 NNEHIPVGIIFTVP

-340 KEALLCTALNH
+340 KEVLLRTALNH
-351 YHASSGIYRTVVPHT
+351 YHASSGIYRTVVPHA
-366 SPTADFSTIAAAN
+366 SPTADSSAIAA
-379 SNGTSKAASNITDVE
+379 
-394 DSSTTPTVA
+394 
-403 SNAVDSY
+403 
-410 TSSSAVSKATTEAA
+410 AA

-450 IDANKMLS
+450 IDAYKMLS

-468 LIIHLSDP
+468 MIIHLSDP

-481 NGSYIIENGKCF
+481 NGSYCIESGKCY
-493 KTTDN
+493 KTTNN

-512 IINKPGITNDR
+512 KINKQ
-523 IDASPCNTTEGY
+523 S
-535 AMMQHSEDTK
+535 DTK
-545 TGGDGT
+545 TGGDGITGENAEDYAMSHLIEDAKDRGDGT
-551 PGDYYLETD
+551 PCNCHSKADN
-560 KEAFETLTM
+560 EAFEVLTM

-574 AHFIIYPEYPFMSLM
+574 AHFLIYPEQPFMSLM

>member
-20 AFISLFFHEVVRD
+20 AFISLFFHEVVR
-33 ENIRVLE
+33 EEYIRVLE

-75 EAQGRGLMRS
+75 EAQGRGLMRR

-90 FKEMERRQIPLSILI
+90 FKEMELRQIPLSILI

-116 KSGYVTVFAYNQQ
+116 KSGYATVFAYNQQ
-129 VYPPKDRSLVSAT
+129 VYPPKER
-142 DRTSTSSVGFPP
+142 
-154 KEQRLGE
+154 RL
-161 DDLQCGENGLKQ
+161 

-181 QYSISDLGDSFLQE
+181 
-195 SEEEGVR
+195 
-202 LGEDN
+202 
-207 LQQRED
+207 
-213 SLRYGKDGLQCG
+213 K
-225 EDESPCEEE
+225 
-234 GLQHGKESLVSV
+234 
-246 RYSISD
+246 YSISD

-264 MDACFSYFDQ
+264 MGACFSYFDQ

-279 NACVLHPYANFRT
+279 NACILHSYTNFRT

-308 NSEHIPVGIIFTVP
+308 NNEHIPVGIIFTVP

-340 KEALLCTALNH
+340 KEALLRTALNH
-351 YHASSGIYRTVVPHT
+351 YHASSGIYRTVVPHA
-366 SPTADFSTIAAAN
+366 SPD
-379 SNGTSKAASNITDVE
+379 G
-394 DSSTTPTVA
+394 
-403 SNAVDSY
+403 
-410 TSSSAVSKATTEAA
+410 
-424 SIGTSEFVSNA
+424 
-435 SSEEGQTI
+435 GQTI

>member
-20 AFISLFFHEVVRD
+20 AFISLFFHEAVRE

-75 EAQGRGLMRS
+75 EAQGRGLMRR

-90 FKEMERRQIPLSILI
+90 FKEMEHRQIPLSILI

-116 KSGYVTVFAYNQQ
+116 KSGYATVFSYNQQ
-129 VYPPKDRSLVSAT
+129 VYPPKDRSLLST
-142 DRTSTSSVGFPP
+142 TGGTSPSSVGFPP
-154 KEQRLGE
+154 KEQRLEEEGFSY
-161 DDLQCGENGLKQ
+161 K
-173 GEDALVME
+173 
-181 QYSISDLGDSFLQE
+181 
-195 SEEEGVR
+195 EEGVR

-207 LQQRED
+207 LQQPED
-213 SLRYGKDGLQCG
+213 SLRYEKDGLQCG
-225 EDESPCEEE
+225 EDDLQYSEN
-234 GLQHGKESLVSV
+234 GLKYGEDAILLEK
-246 RYSISD
+246 YSISD

-264 MDACFSYFDQ
+264 MGACFSYFDQ

-279 NACVLHPYANFRT
+279 NACILHPYANFRT

-308 NSEHIPVGIIFTVP
+308 NNEHIPVGIIFTVP

-333 VADSEEV
+333 EADSEEV
-340 KEALLCTALNH
+340 KEVLLRTALNH
-351 YHASSGIYRTVVPHT
+351 YHASSGIYRTVVPHA
-366 SPTADFSTIAAAN
+366 SPTAD
-379 SNGTSKAASNITDVE
+379 
-394 DSSTTPTVA
+394 SS
-403 SNAVDSY
+403 
-410 TSSSAVSKATTEAA
+410 ATTEAA

-450 IDANKMLS
+450 IDAYKVLS
-458 MWAAVNPERR
+458 MWAAVNPERQ

-481 NGSYIIENGKCF
+481 NGSYCIESGKCY
-493 KTTDN
+493 KTTNN

-512 IINKPGITNDR
+512 KINKQ
-523 IDASPCNTTEGY
+523 S
-535 AMMQHSEDTK
+535 DTK

-551 PGDYYLETD
+551 PCNCHSKADN
-560 KEAFETLTM
+560 EAFEVLTM

-574 AHFIIYPEYPFMSLM
+574 AHFFIYPEQPFMSLM

>member
-20 AFISLFFHEVVRD
+20 AFISLFFHEVVRE

-75 EAQGRGLMRS
+75 EAQGRGLMRR

-116 KSGYVTVFAYNQQ
+116 KSGYATVFAYNQQ
-129 VYPPKDRSLVSAT
+129 VYPPKERFLASIT
-142 DRTSTSSVGFPP
+142 GGTSPSSVGFLP
-154 KEQRLGE
+154 KEQH
-161 DDLQCGENGLKQ
+161 
-173 GEDALVME
+173 LVE
-181 QYSISDLGDSFLQE
+181 EGFSCK
-195 SEEEGVR
+195 EEGVR

-207 LQQRED
+207 LQQPED
-213 SLRYGKDGLQCG
+213 SLRYEKDGLQCG
-225 EDESPCEEE
+225 EDDLQYSEN
-234 GLQHGKESLVSV
+234 GLKYGEDAILLEQ
-246 RYSISD
+246 YSISD
-252 LGDSFLQKREDL
+252 LGDSFLQKREYL
-264 MDACFSYFDQ
+264 MGACFSYFDQ

-279 NACVLHPYANFRT
+279 NACILHSYANFRT

-308 NSEHIPVGIIFTVP
+308 NNEHIPVGIIFTVP

-340 KEALLCTALNH
+340 KELVADSEEVKEVLLRTALNH
-351 YHASSGIYRTVVPHT
+351 YHASSGIYRTV
-366 SPTADFSTIAAAN
+366 
-379 SNGTSKAASNITDVE
+379 
-394 DSSTTPTVA
+394 
-403 SNAVDSY
+403 
-410 TSSSAVSKATTEAA
+410 
-424 SIGTSEFVSNA
+424 VSNA

-458 MWAAVNPERR
+458 MWAAINPERR

-481 NGSYIIENGKCF
+481 NGSYCIESGKCY
-493 KTTDN
+493 KTTN
-498 EGIQTERNYSFQKG
+498 
-512 IINKPGITNDR
+512 NKYND
-523 IDASPCNTTEGY
+523 
-535 AMMQHSEDTK
+535 
-545 TGGDGT
+545 
-551 PGDYYLETD
+551 
-560 KEAFETLTM
+560 AFEVLTM

-574 AHFIIYPEYPFMSLM
+574 AHFLICPEYPFMSLM

>member
-11 WKSLFGDTE
+11 WKSLFGDSE
-20 AFISLFFHEVVRD
+20 AFISLFFREVVRE

-40 EKGRILSAL
+40 EKGRIFSAL

-75 EAQGRGLMRS
+75 EAQGRGLMRR

-90 FKEMERRQIPLSILI
+90 FKEMEHRLIPLSILI

-116 KSGYVTVFAYNQQ
+116 KSGYATVFAYNQQ
-129 VYPPKDRSLVSAT
+129 VYPPKDRSLLSIT
-142 DRTSTSSVGFPP
+142 GGTSPYSVGFPP
-154 KEQRLGE
+154 EEQRLEEEGFSY
-161 DDLQCGENGLKQ
+161 K
-173 GEDALVME
+173 
-181 QYSISDLGDSFLQE
+181 
-195 SEEEGVR
+195 EEGVR

-207 LQQRED
+207 LQQPED

-225 EDESPCEEE
+225 EDDLQYSEN
-234 GLQHGKESLVSV
+234 GLKYGEDAILLEK
-246 RYSISD
+246 YSISD

-279 NACVLHPYANFRT
+279 NACILHSYTNFRT

-308 NSEHIPVGIIFTVP
+308 NNEHIPVGIIFTVP

-340 KEALLCTALNH
+340 KEVLLRTALNH
-351 YHASSGIYRTVVPHT
+351 YHASSGIYRTVVPHA
-366 SPTADFSTIAAAN
+366 SPTAD
-379 SNGTSKAASNITDVE
+379 
-394 DSSTTPTVA
+394 SS
-403 SNAVDSY
+403 
-410 TSSSAVSKATTEAA
+410 ATTEAA

-450 IDANKMLS
+450 IDAYKVLS
-458 MWAAVNPERR
+458 MWAAVNPERQ

-481 NGSYIIENGKCF
+481 NGSYCIESGKCY
-493 KTTDN
+493 KTTNN

-512 IINKPGITNDR
+512 IINKQ
-523 IDASPCNTTEGY
+523 S
-535 AMMQHSEDTK
+535 DTK
-545 TGGDGT
+545 TGGDGITGENAEDYAMSHLIEDAKDRGDGT
-551 PGDYYLETD
+551 PCNCHSKADN
-560 KEAFETLTM
+560 KAFEVLTM

-574 AHFIIYPEYPFMSLM
+574 AHFLFYPEQPFMSLM